1 MHPMAVQHEISM
13 CTKCSQ
19 ALSHTNQPT
28 KKQNRNETTCITEC
42 VRLLCVR
49 VIENVSPKNQIK
61 TILCKSLMRYVRTDG
76 KRRGRKFSEE
86 KKNPKVPTI
95 RDITAKMLGLT
106 RQGIKSTLERMLF
119 EVFQI

>member
-1 MHPMAVQHEISM
+1 MHQMAVQHEISM

-19 ALSHTNQPT
+19 TLSHTNQLT
-28 KKQNRNETTCITEC
+28 EKQNRNETTCITEYM
-42 VRLLCVR
+42 RLLCVR

-61 TILCKSLMRYVRTDG
+61 TILCKSLIRYVCTDG
-76 KRRGRKFSEE
+76 KREGGEFSEE
-86 KKNPKVPTI
+86 KKNPKVPNI

-106 RQGIKSTLERMLF
+106 REGIKNTLERMLF